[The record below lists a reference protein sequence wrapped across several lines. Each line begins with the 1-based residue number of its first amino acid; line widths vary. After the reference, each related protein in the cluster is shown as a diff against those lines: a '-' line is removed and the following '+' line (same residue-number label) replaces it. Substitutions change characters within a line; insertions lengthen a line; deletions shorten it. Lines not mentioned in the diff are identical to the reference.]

1 MGKRPNRRVKSTDT
15 LFEIIATL
23 QSMNGAT
30 LAELA
35 DELEYA
41 KSTIHSHLVTLEYN
55 EYVVQTDDKYKL
67 GLKFLEHGMFVKNTY
82 ELARIGKPILEHLA
96 DETNEVSWLIVEE
109 HGKAVYLDKAMGEK
123 AIQTHASVGGRAQL
137 HHLATGK
144 LILAYLPDKRVD
156 EIVDRY
162 GLPKLTPHTITDRD
176 ELNAELE
183 RIREDG
189 VAVNDRETV
198 VGLRAIAAPVLGK
211 ETIYGAISVS
221 GPANRLTIERC
232 HDDVKPLLLEAT
244 NELEL
249 KLQYP
254 PNQRQR
260 SRARFSH
267 GTAIRHRRMVPRW
280 ITGIP
285 S

>member
-23 QSMNGAT
+23 QSMDGAT
-30 LAELA
+30 LAELTV
-35 DELEYA
+35 ELEFA

-55 EYVVQTDDKYKL
+55 EYVVRTDDEYEL
-67 GLKFLEHGMFVKNTY
+67 GLKFFEHGMFVKNTY
-82 ELARIGKPILEHLA
+82 DIAGVGEPVLETLA
-96 DETNEVSWLIVEE
+96 DETGEVAWLIVEE

-123 AIQTHASVGGRAQL
+123 AVQTHASVGGRAQL

-144 LILAYLPDKRVD
+144 LILAHLPDERVD

-162 GLPKLTPHTITDRD
+162 GLPELTPHTITDRD
-176 ELNAELE
+176 ELDAELE
-183 RIREDG
+183 RIRADG
-189 VAVNDRETV
+189 IAINDKETV
-198 VGLRAIAAPVLGK
+198 DGLRAIAAPVLG
-211 ETIYGAISVS
+211 EERIHGAISVS

-232 HDDVKPLLLEAT
+232 RDEIEPLLLEAT

-254 PNQRQR
+254 PN
-260 SRARFSH
+260 
-267 GTAIRHRRMVPRW
+267 
-280 ITGIP
+280 
-285 S
+285 

>member
-1 MGKRPNRRVKSTDT
+1 MGTRPNRRVKSTDT

-23 QSMNGAT
+23 QSMDGAT
-30 LAELA
+30 LAELT
-35 DELEYA
+35 DELEFA

-55 EYVVQTDDKYKL
+55 EYVVRTDDEYEL

-82 ELARIGKPILEHLA
+82 DIAGVGEPVLETLAN
-96 DETNEVSWLIVEE
+96 ETGEVAWLIVEE

-123 AIQTHASVGGRAQL
+123 AVQTHASVGGRAQL

-144 LILAYLPDKRVD
+144 LILAHLPDERVD
-156 EIVDRY
+156 DIVDRY
-162 GLPKLTPHTITDRD
+162 GLPKLTRHTITDRD
-176 ELNAELE
+176 ELDAELE

-189 VAVNDRETV
+189 IAINDKETV
-198 VGLRAIAAPVLGK
+198 AGLRAIAAPVLGE

-221 GPANRLTIERC
+221 GPANRLTTERC
-232 HDDVKPLLLEAT
+232 RDEIEPLLLEAT

-254 PNQRQR
+254 PN
-260 SRARFSH
+260 
-267 GTAIRHRRMVPRW
+267 
-280 ITGIP
+280 
-285 S
+285 